1 MVIKSILRAS
11 FGRKSD
17 NQVNWGDF
25 RRTSPF
31 SRRFGY
37 DRLGGPVDRYYIEQ
51 FLALN
56 RNHIRG
62 RALEV
67 KDNTY
72 TARFGSDNISESEI
86 LDIDPNNKMATVIAD
101 IQNAP
106 NIKSNSFDCIVF
118 SQVLQFIYD
127 YDAAMKTINR
137 ILKPGGTLLMTVPGI
152 TQIAYKQLGTTWFW
166 SFSEA
171 SISRILTK
179 YFDQSR
185 VSISVYGNVQ
195 SAAAFLY
202 GLGADELTPAEL
214 DVADPDY
221 QVIIAS
227 MAQK

>member
-1 MVIKSILRAS
+1 
-11 FGRKSD
+11 
-17 NQVNWGDF
+17 
-25 RRTSPF
+25 
-31 SRRFGY
+31 
-37 DRLGGPVDRYYIEQ
+37 
-51 FLALN
+51 
-56 RNHIRG
+56 
-62 RALEV
+62 
-67 KDNTY
+67 
-72 TARFGSDNISESEI
+72 
-86 LDIDPNNKMATVIAD
+86 
-101 IQNAP
+101 
-106 NIKSNSFDCIVF
+106 
-118 SQVLQFIYD
+118 
-127 YDAAMKTINR
+127 
-137 ILKPGGTLLMTVPGI
+137 MTVPGI

-202 GLGADELTPAEL
+202 GLGVDELTPAEL